1 MDILIRSGNLILVM
15 FLTACSSMN
24 NFNSV
29 YLGVK
34 DLVTTEIY
42 ETSDLSK
49 LDIDKNFI
57 ASIDSGDEFLLK
69 KSSTN
74 ESWKSFDDFT
84 LIIKDGKVIQ
94 SIGLEYDFKIGNY
107 KGFKNFKASKSTI
120 EFNNPPSGYMD
131 INFNYTLIK
140 DGVIF
145 SRMHNKEVEYKLIRE
160 DFKVDLI
167 SWHGSNF
174 YWVDIN
180 NNILMTKQLISPFGN
195 KIRISK

>member
-74 ESWKSFDDFT
+74 EKSYT
-84 LIIKDGKVIQ
+84 R
-94 SIGLEYDFKIGNY
+94 GLTVKI
-107 KGFKNFKASKSTI
+107 
-120 EFNNPPSGYMD
+120 
-131 INFNYTLIK
+131 
-140 DGVIF
+140 
-145 SRMHNKEVEYKLIRE
+145 
-160 DFKVDLI
+160 
-167 SWHGSNF
+167 
-174 YWVDIN
+174 
-180 NNILMTKQLISPFGN
+180 
-195 KIRISK
+195 

>member
-1 MDILIRSGNLILVM
+1 
-15 FLTACSSMN
+15 
-24 NFNSV
+24 
-29 YLGVK
+29 
-34 DLVTTEIY
+34 
-42 ETSDLSK
+42 
-49 LDIDKNFI
+49 
-57 ASIDSGDEFLLK
+57 
-69 KSSTN
+69 
-74 ESWKSFDDFT
+74 
-84 LIIKDGKVIQ
+84 
-94 SIGLEYDFKIGNY
+94 
-107 KGFKNFKASKSTI
+107 
-120 EFNNPPSGYMD
+120 MD